1 MDYWEKDMQE
11 KLNKMKINEKL
22 VPIKLF
28 EGKIWLRCVLKT
40 CYQIWRLKK
49 NVRDKKYKNMKV
61 EKKSTKTCLAEKTLN
76 NILFRKLCLKYSAST
91 ILNCRAL
98 GSNFPV

>member
-28 EGKIWLRCVLKT
+28 EGVW
-40 CYQIWRLKK
+40 
-49 NVRDKKYKNMKV
+49 
-61 EKKSTKTCLAEKTLN
+61 EKFGYDVC
-76 NILFRKLCLKYSAST
+76 
-91 ILNCRAL
+91 
-98 GSNFPV
+98 

>member
-1 MDYWEKDMQE
+1 MQE

-40 CYQIWRLKK
+40 CYQI
-49 NVRDKKYKNMKV
+49 
-61 EKKSTKTCLAEKTLN
+61 
-76 NILFRKLCLKYSAST
+76 
-91 ILNCRAL
+91 
-98 GSNFPV
+98 